1 MFWTIVVIV
10 SFYLDFLRNMEES
23 ESTQN
28 EREELKASVNAVEFI
43 YSICTSL
50 NMIMI

>member
-1 MFWTIVVIV
+1 MNYFNCLL
-10 SFYLDFLRNMEES
+10 FYRDFLRHMEES

-28 EREELKASVNAVEFI
+28 ETEELKASINAVEFI
-43 YSICTSL
+43 YSIGKSL